1 MQRLSRLQEH
11 LLNAMMGISCL
22 LVLAMM
28 LIITGD
34 VVLRNLGLQGIPWS
48 NEVSEDILYLVTLM
62 TGPCLLRQGRH
73 IRVDIVLRV
82 LPPRRAWQLEWV
94 GDLLGL
100 ACCLYFVWYGA
111 KVTIASYLTAA
122 VSIRTL
128 VMPEW
133 WLAGTSAGYLP
144 VVCRRVHFPH
154 PPPGTRRAGCTLG
167 GGVGIMR
174 ARCAGARAP
183 RSGDRSSLRCSPRR
197 SGPGGRP

>member
-11 LLNAMMGISCL
+11 LLDAMMAISCL

-34 VVLRNLGLQGIPWS
+34 VALRNLGVPGLPWS

-62 TGPCLLRQGRH
+62 TGPWLLRQGRH
-73 IRVDIVLRV
+73 IRVDIALRA

-111 KVTIASYLTAA
+111 KVTIASYLTSA

-133 WLAGTSAGYLP
+133 WLLAPLP
-144 VVCRRVHFPH
+144 VTFLLFAVEFAFRIHRLAH
-154 PPPGTRRAGCTLG
+154 GERA
-167 GGVGIMR
+167 
-174 ARCAGARAP
+174 ARSEAVSA
-183 RSGDRSSLRCSPRR
+183 S
-197 SGPGGRP
+197 

>member
-1 MQRLSRLQEH
+1 MRRLSRLQEH
-11 LLNAMMGISCL
+11 LLDAMMGISCL

-34 VVLRNLGLQGIPWS
+34 VVLRNLRLPGIPWS

-62 TGPCLLRQGRH
+62 TGPWLLRQGRH
-73 IRVDIVLRV
+73 IRVDIVLKA

-111 KVTIASYLTAA
+111 KVTITSYLTAA
-122 VSIRTL
+122 VSIKTL

-133 WLAGTSAGYLP
+133 WLLAPLP
-144 VVCRRVHFPH
+144 VTFLLFAVEFVFRIHRL
-154 PPPGTRRAGCTLG
+154 GQGERA
-167 GGVGIMR
+167 
-174 ARCAGARAP
+174 ARSEAVSA
-183 RSGDRSSLRCSPRR
+183 S
-197 SGPGGRP
+197 

>member
-1 MQRLSRLQEH
+1 MRRLSRLQEH

-34 VVLRNLGLQGIPWS
+34 VVLRNLRLQGIPWS

-62 TGPCLLRQGRH
+62 TGPWLLRQGRH
-73 IRVDIVLRV
+73 IRVDILLRV

-111 KVTIASYLTAA
+111 KATISSYLTAA
-122 VSIRTL
+122 VSIKTL

-133 WLAGTSAGYLP
+133 WLLAPLP
-144 VVCRRVHFPH
+144 VTFLLFAVEFVFRIHR
-154 PPPGTRRAGCTLG
+154 LG
-167 GGVGIMR
+167 HGER
-174 ARCAGARAP
+174 SARSEAVSA
-183 RSGDRSSLRCSPRR
+183 S
-197 SGPGGRP
+197 